1 MDNLLFSVRSESYA
15 LCTGLF
21 LVFLSF
27 AAGCSSSQT
36 ANDSR
41 QQVHIITPVNGTPIA
56 FNESDSGRIYAIPLD
71 TEFSVKLKETFAA
84 GYRWK
89 ITLSPGLELLDSQYV
104 VNPNA
109 PRVDIDGTRIW
120 QLRVTGSGQQ
130 TFHADFVSFDDT
142 PDRNIAT
149 YNLEL
154 RILTKTG

>member
-15 LCTGLF
+15 LCAGLF

-27 AAGCSSSQT
+27 AAGCSSSQI

-41 QQVHIITPVNGTPIA
+41 QQVYIITLVNGTPIA

-109 PRVDIDGTRIW
+109 PRVDIDDTRN
-120 QLRVTGSGQQ
+120 QLRVTGSGQK

>member
-1 MDNLLFSVRSESYA
+1 M
-15 LCTGLF
+15 
-21 LVFLSF
+21 
-27 AAGCSSSQT
+27 
-36 ANDSR
+36 
-41 QQVHIITPVNGTPIA
+41 
-56 FNESDSGRIYAIPLD
+56 
-71 TEFSVKLKETFAA
+71 
-84 GYRWK
+84 
-89 ITLSPGLELLDSQYV
+89 SPGLELLDPQYV